1 MVSVT
6 WLYRSIVVLMVEC
19 PRRSCA
25 TFGCGSKPPDQNTS
39 LKLGETAASRPC
51 VNSSARRLCRNI
63 FYKLHIMRTNDAADI
78 RFHASSENC
87 IFYISPISDFSHS
100 LREAVFLFLTSRRRY
115 RHGSRRVLAFYAGR
129 PVRRLKCP
137 RCGIV
142 ALAARSASIMKSRV
156 IGTASRLV
164 ESSN

>member
-100 LREAVFLFLTSRRRY
+100 LLAAVFPKFNWFLITQWSLPLSSSCAKQADLTRQG
-115 RHGSRRVLAFYAGR
+115 HQRRVVIHPDG
-129 PVRRLKCP
+129 CIGH
-137 RCGIV
+137 RCLVIV
-142 ALAARSASIMKSRV
+142 M
-156 IGTASRLV
+156 
-164 ESSN
+164 